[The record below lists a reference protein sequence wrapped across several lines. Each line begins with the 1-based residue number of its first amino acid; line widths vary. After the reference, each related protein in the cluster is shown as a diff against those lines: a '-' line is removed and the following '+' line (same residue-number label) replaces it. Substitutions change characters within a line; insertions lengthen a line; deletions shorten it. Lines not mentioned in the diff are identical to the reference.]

1 MYVNKFRYI
10 YKNIVS
16 GTRVRPSKV
25 KQQVSVDEKDDEKT
39 EENMPETNTVE
50 LEIVD
55 QQPKEFEE
63 NKDDVKDSW
72 DAETSEDEHDEGIKN

>member
-1 MYVNKFRYI
+1 
-10 YKNIVS
+10 
-16 GTRVRPSKV
+16 
-25 KQQVSVDEKDDEKT
+25 
-39 EENMPETNTVE
+39 MPETNTVE

-72 DAETSEDEHDEGIKN
+72 DAETSEDEQDEGIKN

>member
-1 MYVNKFRYI
+1 M
-10 YKNIVS
+10 
-16 GTRVRPSKV
+16 
-25 KQQVSVDEKDDEKT
+25 SVDEKDDEKT

-50 LEIVD
+50 LEIID

-72 DAETSEDEHDEGIKN
+72 DAETSEDEQDEGIKN